1 MKPEKELKLPQWSAR
16 NFLLTIKADLL
27 TEDEITAVL
36 AKALDNG
43 EDQFLRY
50 AVGQLEVGETGY
62 RHYQIY
68 LETYKTSRAARVLK
82 LFGSEAA
89 ASINIEKRKGSRSDA
104 RYYCMKD
111 HEGKYDD
118 SYFWDSKGRPEGT
131 DYIEYGYFKPDT
143 NSRKKAIEKLN
154 TAIEEAD
161 TWADLLN
168 NNEVSGTLKGSM
180 RYARERFLAKPVK
193 PMEGVVLRPW
203 QIALENEVLQ
213 KADDRKVVWYTDFN
227 GGQGKTFMAKYLVA
241 NHGAIVLGGEAKDMF
256 YGYNNQNIVIFDL
269 SFGDTYEDE
278 YGIKKVPWNRFQ
290 YPAME
295 KIKDGLMFNT
305 KYESTMKFRPEPCHV
320 IIFANGMPDTDRL
333 AADRWDIRE
342 LSVHT
347 EEETDTFFSRF
358 C

>member
-16 NFLLTIKADLL
+16 NFLLTIKEELV
-27 TEDEITAVL
+27 TEDELTAVL
-36 AKALDNG
+36 AMALDNG
-43 EDQFLRY
+43 EDKFLRY
-50 AVGQLEVGETGY
+50 AVGQLEIGATGY

-143 NSRKKAIEKLN
+143 NSRKKAIEQLN
-154 TAIEEAD
+154 LAIEEAE
-161 TWADLLN
+161 TWGALLN
-168 NNEVSGTLKGSM
+168 NDEVSGTLKGSM

-193 PMEGVVLRPW
+193 PMEGVELRTW
-203 QIALENEVLQ
+203 QVTLENEILSEPN
-213 KADDRKVVWYTDFN
+213 DRKVVWYTDFE
-227 GGQGKTFMAKYLVA
+227 GGQGKTFMARYLVA

-256 YGYNNQNIVIFDL
+256 YGYNNENIVIFDL
-269 SFGDTYEDE
+269 SFGDTYE
-278 YGIKKVPWNRFQ
+278 GKVPWNRFD
-290 YPAME
+290 YSAME
-295 KIKDGLMFNT
+295 KIKDGILFNS
-305 KYESTMKFRPEPCHV
+305 KYESGMKFRPEQIGRAHV
-320 IIFANGMPDTDRL
+320 
-333 AADRWDIRE
+333 
-342 LSVHT
+342 
-347 EEETDTFFSRF
+347 
-358 C
+358 